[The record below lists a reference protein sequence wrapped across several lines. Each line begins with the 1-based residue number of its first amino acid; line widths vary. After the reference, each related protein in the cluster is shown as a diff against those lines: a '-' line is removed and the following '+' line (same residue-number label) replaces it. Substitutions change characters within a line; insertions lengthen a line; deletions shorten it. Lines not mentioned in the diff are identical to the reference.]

1 MNTQNNTILVTGG
14 GSGIGLE
21 TARKFSELGN
31 TVIIAGR
38 NTEKLN
44 AAASGLKNVSV
55 IGCDLTNE
63 SEVDA
68 LVETLSSRYPDL
80 NILVNNAGSAHQF
93 SLNENANAY
102 DGALKEMEI
111 NYLAPLRLTEK
122 LLPLLKKREAAAV
135 INITS
140 VVAIVP
146 WAVMPTYSASK
157 AALQSY
163 TRLLR
168 LSLSSSNIKVF
179 EVLPPLVDTE
189 FSKKIPVDKMPPA
202 AVAEAIIKGVAEDN
216 FEIRIGFA
224 DYFYQ
229 LNKESPE
236 KAFNALNGVAK

>member
-1 MNTQNNTILVTGG
+1 MKTQNNTILITGG

-21 TARKFSELGN
+21 TARKFSALGN
-31 TVIIAGR
+31 KVIIAGR
-38 NTEKLN
+38 NIEKLK
-44 AAASGLKNVSV
+44 AAAAQLSNVS
-55 IGCDLTNE
+55 IIRCDITIE

-68 LVETLSSRYPDL
+68 LVQQVKSSYPGL
-80 NILVNNAGSAHQF
+80 NVLVNNSGSAHQF
-93 SLNENANAY
+93 SLAEDSNAY
-102 DGALKEMEI
+102 EGARKEMEI
-111 NYLAPLRLTEK
+111 NYLAPVRLTEK
-122 LLPLLKKREAAAV
+122 LLPILKNNAEPAV

-168 LSLSSSNIKVF
+168 LSLANSSVKVF

-189 FSKKIPVDKMPPA
+189 FAKNIPVDKLAPST
-202 AVAEAIIKGVAEDN
+202 VADAIVNGLADDQL
-216 FEIRIGFA
+216 EIRIGYS
-224 DYFYQ
+224 DYFYD

-236 KAFNALNGVAK
+236 KAFNTLNRVS

>member
-1 MNTQNNTILVTGG
+1 MKTQNNTILITGG

-21 TARKFSELGN
+21 TARKFSALGN
-31 TVIIAGR
+31 KVIIAGR
-38 NTEKLN
+38 NIEKLK
-44 AAASGLKNVSV
+44 AAAAQLSNVS
-55 IGCDLTNE
+55 IIQCDITIE

-68 LVETLSSRYPDL
+68 LVQQVKSSHPGL
-80 NILVNNAGSAHQF
+80 NILVNNSGSAHQF
-93 SLNENANAY
+93 SLAENSNVY
-102 DGALKEMEI
+102 DGARKEMEI
-111 NYLAPLRLTEK
+111 NYLAPVRLTEK
-122 LLPLLKKREAAAV
+122 LLPLLKSHGESAV

-168 LSLSSSNIKVF
+168 LSLANSPVKVF

-189 FSKKIPVDKMPPA
+189 FAKNIPVDKLAPST
-202 AVAEAIIKGVAEDN
+202 VADAIVNGVADDKL
-216 FEIRIGFA
+216 EIRIGYS
-224 DYFYQ
+224 DYFYN

-236 KAFNALNGVAK
+236 KAFNTLNRVS